1 MIDVALLFGRI
12 LLIALLY
19 LFLIAVVRAGIGQI
33 RKGAPSQPDKPLVLV
48 VTAGPPELQGVRLP
62 LDSRVRIG
70 RAPALELVIADDFV
84 STHHAQIV
92 PEAEGPVLEDLGSTN
107 GTLINGVRVKS
118 PVALQ
123 TGDEIEVGTV
133 RLKVSRS

>member
-12 LLIALLY
+12 LLIALMY

-33 RKGAPSQPDKPLVLV
+33 KKGAPSQPDKPLMLV
-48 VTAGPPELQGVRLP
+48 VTAGPPELEGVRLP
-62 LDSRVRIG
+62 LDSLVRIG
-70 RAPALELVIADDFV
+70 RAPGLELVIADDFV
-84 STHHAQIV
+84 STQHARIV
-92 PEAEGPVLEDLGSTN
+92 PEADGPVLEDLGSTN

-123 TGDEIEVGTV
+123 PADEIEVGTV

>member
-19 LFLIAVVRAGIGQI
+19 LFLIAVVRSGVGVVK
-33 RKGAPSQPDKPLVLV
+33 RGAPSQPEKPFTLV
-48 VTAGPPELQGVRLP
+48 VTAGPPELAGVRIP

-70 RAPALELVIADDFV
+70 RAPGSELVIADDFV
-84 STHHAQIV
+84 STQHAQVV
-92 PEAEGPVLEDLGSTN
+92 PEPDGPVLEDLGSTN
-107 GTLINGVRVKS
+107 GTLVNGVRARG

-123 TGDEIEVGTV
+123 PGDEIEVGTV
-133 RLKVSRS
+133 KLRVSRT